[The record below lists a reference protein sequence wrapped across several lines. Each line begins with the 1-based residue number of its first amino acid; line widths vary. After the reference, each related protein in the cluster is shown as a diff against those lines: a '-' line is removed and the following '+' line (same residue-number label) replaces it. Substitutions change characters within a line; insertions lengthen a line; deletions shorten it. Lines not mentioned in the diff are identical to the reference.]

1 MDRIGVDLL
10 PMYPTG
16 QELKISI
23 VAAADQYFNNRTN
36 PDALKVIKFRG
47 PVEDYYH
54 SYSHNFKNHFTLTE
68 SLHRS
73 SFKFQEL

>member
-1 MDRIGVDLL
+1 MNRIGVDLL

-16 QELKISI
+16 QELKIAI
-23 VAAADQYFNNRTN
+23 AAAADQYFNNRTN
-36 PDALKVIKFRG
+36 PDALKVVKFRG

-54 SYSHNFKNHFTLTE
+54 SYKFKNRFTSTE
-68 SLHRS
+68 SLYRP